1 MKNQMNSYIKGELQ
15 ALKENIEEFSKLPQ
29 NESLSALIQDLK
41 EVRDSIS
48 QNLLSTKEKYALLW
62 NLPLLY
68 LQIRKLNFH
77 RIY

>member
-68 LQIRKLNFH
+68 LQIRKLN
-77 RIY
+77 